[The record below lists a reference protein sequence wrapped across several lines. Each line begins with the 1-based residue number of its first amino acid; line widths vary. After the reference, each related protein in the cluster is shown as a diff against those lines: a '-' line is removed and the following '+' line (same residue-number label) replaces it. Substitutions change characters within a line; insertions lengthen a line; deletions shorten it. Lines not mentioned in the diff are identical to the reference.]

1 MAVKKIDDD
10 EIAWGEFQLI
20 GINTSFK
27 GYTLC
32 FHLNQLLEAEFIKL
46 NDHRVLLKGK
56 KSDTLFQIYG
66 WNDEAHK
73 LQLLLFE
80 NKSGNDWLLPEAA
93 GVDFILR
100 VDGIKET
107 SGLLDDLKKLPE
119 ISAAI
124 RLPSFKTKSIKNLDY
139 SEY

>member
-1 MAVKKIDDD
+1 VAVKKIDDD

-56 KSDTLFQIYG
+56 KSETLFQIYG

-100 VDGIKET
+100 IDGIKET
-107 SGLLDDLKKLPE
+107 SELLDDLKNCRKFRLLSVCPRLKLN
-119 ISAAI
+119 
-124 RLPSFKTKSIKNLDY
+124 R
-139 SEY
+139 

>member
-1 MAVKKIDDD
+1 
-10 EIAWGEFQLI
+10 
-20 GINTSFK
+20 
-27 GYTLC
+27 
-32 FHLNQLLEAEFIKL
+32 
-46 NDHRVLLKGK
+46 
-56 KSDTLFQIYG
+56 
-66 WNDEAHK
+66 
-73 LQLLLFE
+73 
-80 NKSGNDWLLPEAA
+80 LPEAA

-124 RLPSFKTKSIKNLDY
+124 RLPSFKIKSIKNLDY